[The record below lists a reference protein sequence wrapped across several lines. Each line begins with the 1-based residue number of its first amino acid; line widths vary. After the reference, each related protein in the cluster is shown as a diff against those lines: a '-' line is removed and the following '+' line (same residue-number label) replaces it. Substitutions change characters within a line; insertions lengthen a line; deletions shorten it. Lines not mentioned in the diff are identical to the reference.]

1 MPRFSSQLPEPG
13 HLWIR
18 HAPRAWE
25 GPERPWLDLGAGRL
39 GRNAKPAGTR
49 PPSASPAPR
58 VPEVA
63 PSESSPGVAA
73 PGGLGLLDDVVY
85 LPPVSRRGAPER
97 DELAERA
104 LAAGLPVLVQLLP
117 GDETAI
123 PFAGGAVFVVDLLA
137 VLLEGDLA
145 RLDAVPSW
153 AAVAVWPLIAGV
165 TDERTLWERGCQR
178 LAAAGLRRVQA
189 VTPALAPGDR
199 RRLAEGLSDNAYE
212 ALFHRQPAEERDFAR
227 VAYRHGL
234 APFLPRPLPRAPLPR
249 AENRRVAGQLAVS
262 GDLWL
267 RLGRPVEAAQALFRA
282 ARWLDATHYDVDA
295 LAREGNLAV
304 ITAFD
309 PLARQAVVDAV
320 DLGETPLLAELLDE
334 YLQPAPPAAPG
345 SLEAAGASGASVS
358 VHPEPPQDALAVAG
372 EPIGGERTDDDDE
385 LG

>member
-1 MPRFSSQLPEPG
+1 M
-13 HLWIR
+13 
-18 HAPRAWE
+18 A
-25 GPERPWLDLGAGRL
+25 
-39 GRNAKPAGTR
+39 
-49 PPSASPAPR
+49 PSAPPLAASLLFDPLPAQGGTGGDA
-58 VPEVA
+58 VPAFSADGTDGDAETA
-63 PSESSPGVAA
+63 EAPGVAA

-85 LPPVSRRGAPER
+85 LPPVPRRGAAER

-123 PFAGGAVFVVDLLA
+123 SFAGGAVFVVDLLA

-153 AAVAVWPLIAGV
+153 AAAAVWPLIAGV

-227 VAYRHGL
+227 VAHRHGL

-249 AENRRVAGQLAVS
+249 AENRRVAGQLAIG

-320 DLGETPLLAELLDE
+320 ELGETPLLADLLDE
-334 YLQPAPPAAPG
+334 YLAPPVPT
-345 SLEAAGASGASVS
+345 
-358 VHPEPPQDALAVAG
+358 PPALQDPLATAG
-372 EPIGGERTDDDDE
+372 EPIRGERTDDDDE